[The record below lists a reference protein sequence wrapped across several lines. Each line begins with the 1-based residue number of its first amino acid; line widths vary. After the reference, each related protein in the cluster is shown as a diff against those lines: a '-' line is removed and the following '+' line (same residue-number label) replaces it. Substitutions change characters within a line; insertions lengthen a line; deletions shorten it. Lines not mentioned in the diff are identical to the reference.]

1 MKPLLNNLLG
11 QYNYVFKRINN
22 IFILAYF
29 EITMKY
35 KRTTLGPIWNVITL
49 LVTTVLL
56 SIVWSI
62 LFKIDLKEYL
72 PKVYFGITT
81 FSFLTMATTG
91 SVQLVSTTFSGN
103 LRASDIPLQFYIFRH
118 LIVTIL
124 NYLHYIPIILIL
136 YFFISIP
143 VNVNTLLLIPGFILL
158 IFNFLWISTTMSILG
173 SRFRDLIPFTEA
185 IMSAGTLI
193 TPILWDKEMLG
204 PYANY
209 VYFNPF
215 TFFIEGIKYP
225 FMGVN
230 PGYIPYLGMFFI
242 LILGNIIQYLIIKKY
257 GHRIPF
263 WAS

>member
-1 MKPLLNNLLG
+1 
-11 QYNYVFKRINN
+11 
-22 IFILAYF
+22 
-29 EITMKY
+29 
-35 KRTTLGPIWNVITL
+35 
-49 LVTTVLL
+49 
-56 SIVWSI
+56 
-62 LFKIDLKEYL
+62 
-72 PKVYFGITT
+72 
-81 FSFLTMATTG
+81 MATTG

-136 YFFISIP
+136 CFFISIP

-173 SRFRDLIPFTEA
+173 SRFRDLIQA

-215 TFFIEGIKYP
+215 TFFMKELNI
-225 FMGVN
+225 
-230 PGYIPYLGMFFI
+230 LSWA
-242 LILGNIIQYLIIKKY
+242 LILDIFLI
-257 GHRIPF
+257 
-263 WAS
+263 

>member
-91 SVQLVSTTFSGN
+91 SVQ
-103 LRASDIPLQFYIFRH
+103 AIYP
-118 LIVTIL
+118 
-124 NYLHYIPIILIL
+124 
-136 YFFISIP
+136 
-143 VNVNTLLLIPGFILL
+143 
-158 IFNFLWISTTMSILG
+158 FNFIFLDT
-173 SRFRDLIPFTEA
+173 
-185 IMSAGTLI
+185 
-193 TPILWDKEMLG
+193 
-204 PYANY
+204 
-209 VYFNPF
+209 
-215 TFFIEGIKYP
+215 
-225 FMGVN
+225 
-230 PGYIPYLGMFFI
+230 
-242 LILGNIIQYLIIKKY
+242 
-257 GHRIPF
+257 
-263 WAS
+263 